1 MAFNSFA
8 SNLVPGDTNDASDV
22 FVHDRKAGKTV
33 RASVGRHG
41 EQGQHESVLAAISA
55 NGRFVVFVPSSNL
68 VHVAKLQLMARDL
81 TANTTTLETVGVD
94 GKPGNDSTSPF
105 ASISSD
111 GRWLAFSSRAT
122 NLTSKPDKN
131 KFDDVYLR
139 NRVAGTTVLVSVA
152 ANGGP
157 ANGSSGDAF
166 VSDDG
171 TIVAFDSGAR
181 NLVAGKDNNGDSDA
195 FVRDMTAGK
204 TTRISLAAGG
214 KPTNGPTSVAGLS
227 PDGQFVLLISS
238 ASNLVA
244 GDNNSKQDV
253 FVYDR
258 LAEAASGR

>member
-1 MAFNSFA
+1 M
-8 SNLVPGDTNDASDV
+8 
-22 FVHDRKAGKTV
+22 
-33 RASVGRHG
+33 
-41 EQGQHESVLAAISA
+41 
-55 NGRFVVFVPSSNL
+55 FVPSSNL

-81 TANTTTLETVGVD
+81 LTNTTTLETVGVD
-94 GKPGNDSTSPF
+94 GSQGTTAPSPF

-171 TIVAFDSGAR
+171 TIVAFDLGAR
-181 NLVAGKDNNGDSDA
+181 NLVAGKDS
-195 FVRDMTAGK
+195 TAIA
-204 TTRISLAAGG
+204 TRSCA
-214 KPTNGPTSVAGLS
+214 T
-227 PDGQFVLLISS
+227 
-238 ASNLVA
+238 
-244 GDNNSKQDV
+244 
-253 FVYDR
+253 
-258 LAEAASGR
+258 